1 MASRPPLPTL
11 TPKAAI
17 LTRSDQA
24 GGEEVPFVSVDGCV
38 PHLEVCVQAP
48 QCDRHH
54 NPMLYLT
61 LSLTLTPTLII

>member
-1 MASRPPLPTL
+1 MSPYY
-11 TPKAAI
+11 
-17 LTRSDQA
+17 
-24 GGEEVPFVSVDGCV
+24 VVDGCV